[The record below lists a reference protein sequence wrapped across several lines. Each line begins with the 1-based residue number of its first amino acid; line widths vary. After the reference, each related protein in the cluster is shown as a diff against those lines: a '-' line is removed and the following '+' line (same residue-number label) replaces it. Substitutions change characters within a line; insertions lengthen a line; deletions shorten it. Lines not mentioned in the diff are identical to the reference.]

1 MHPRTKATLEQLE
14 TANWFSQ
21 VGTVFGVS
29 QREKIVMLPSWQK
42 AIEQCSTIEWE
53 NLCLEAQN
61 QYRIRLL
68 ERNMDRYLQW
78 GAVVDIHKPSTI
90 PFVQR
95 KIEATVKQHRLPK
108 VFEDT
113 VQWDILGV
121 CMESEFADVYPP
133 GFFASNAYWY
143 MNGHFPCGWQGE
155 FPKGTLLIYRW
166 QLKKSAPPLGT
177 AGKAAVA
184 APALFRSGH
193 AGPDAHWPASD

>member
-14 TANWFSQ
+14 TANWFAQ
-21 VGTVFGVS
+21 VGTMYGIS
-29 QREKIVMLPSWQK
+29 QPEKIVMLSSWQE
-42 AIEQCSTIEWE
+42 AVEQCSSIEWE

-61 QYRIRLL
+61 QYRMRLL
-68 ERNMDRYLQW
+68 DKNKDRYLQW
-78 GAVVDIHKPSTI
+78 NDVVEMLKPTTI

-95 KIEATVKQHRLPK
+95 KIEAIVKQHDLPK

-143 MNGHFPCGWQGE
+143 MKGHFPCGWQGE
-155 FPKGTLLIYRW
+155 FPKGTLIIY
-166 QLKKSAPPLGT
+166 
-177 AGKAAVA
+177 
-184 APALFRSGH
+184 
-193 AGPDAHWPASD
+193 

>member
-21 VGTVFGVS
+21 VGTMYGIT
-29 QREKIVMLPSWQK
+29 QPGKVMVLTSWQE
-42 AIEQCSTIEWE
+42 AIEQCSSIEWE

-61 QYRIRLL
+61 QYCERLC
-68 ERNMDRYLQW
+68 ERSKERFNQW
-78 GAVVDIHKPSTI
+78 NEVAAMLKATTI

-95 KIEATVKQHRLPK
+95 KIEAIVRQNNLPT
-108 VFEDT
+108 VFENM

-143 MNGHFPCGWQGE
+143 MKGHFPCGWQGE
-155 FPKGTLLIYRW
+155 FPKGTLIIY
-166 QLKKSAPPLGT
+166 
-177 AGKAAVA
+177 
-184 APALFRSGH
+184 
-193 AGPDAHWPASD
+193 